1 MGIPY
6 FYKWLVQRY
15 PNIVS
20 TMPTNSQCPTRFDN
34 LYLDLNTII
43 HMSLHAN
50 SEAHLE
56 RMSRPENFHEVWLG
70 IIKSIDQ
77 VVKVVRPQRTLMLS
91 LDGVC
96 PRAKV
101 HD

>member
-1 MGIPY
+1 M
-6 FYKWLVQRY
+6 VQRY

-20 TMPTNSQCPTRFDN
+20 TIPANSHCPTRFDN
-34 LYLDLNTII
+34 LYLDLNTIV
-43 HMSLHAN
+43 HLSLHAN

-56 RMSRPENFHEVWLG
+56 RMSRPENFHEVWLA

-77 VVKVVRPQRTLMLS
+77 AVKIVRPQRTLMLS

>member
-1 MGIPY
+1 
-6 FYKWLVQRY
+6 
-15 PNIVS
+15 
-20 TMPTNSQCPTRFDN
+20 
-34 LYLDLNTII
+34 
-43 HMSLHAN
+43 
-50 SEAHLE
+50 
-56 RMSRPENFHEVWLG
+56 MSRPENFHEVWLA

-77 VVKVVRPQRTLMLS
+77 AVKIVRPQRTLMLS